1 MNERIREL
9 AEQQA
14 GSILMDLVM
23 PDAGMPERIKWNIG
37 CTTAHLEKFAE
48 LIVRECVGLIRK
60 QSIGEE
66 ILGGQ
71 RYKTVQLGETIATIT
86 EHFGVEE

>member
-1 MNERIREL
+1 MNERIDKL
-9 AEQQA
+9 LVKA
-14 GSILMDLVM
+14 GAYFGGEGVVY
-23 PDAGMPERIKWNIG
+23 DAFDPK
-37 CTTAHLEKFAE
+37 KFAE
-48 LIVRECVGLIRK
+48 LIVKECVSLIRK

-86 EHFGVEE
+86 EYFGVEE

>member
-1 MNERIREL
+1 MNKEL
-9 AEQQA
+9 IQKFLNKASWDEQAQHE
-14 GSILMDLVM
+14 LEDWLNV
-23 PDAGMPERIKWNIG
+23 
-37 CTTAHLEKFAE
+37 EKFTE
-48 LIVRECVGLIRK
+48 LIVKECVSLIRK

-86 EHFGVEE
+86 EYFGVEE

>member
-1 MNERIREL
+1 MNK
-9 AEQQA
+9 
-14 GSILMDLVM
+14 
-23 PDAGMPERIKWNIG
+23 RIKKLLEQA
-37 CTTAHLEKFAE
+37 TTIEVISGRGFDTTQYIERFDEETFAK
-48 LIVRECVGLIRK
+48 LIVQECVNLIRK

-71 RYKTVQLGETIATIT
+71 HFKTVQLGETIATIT

>member
-1 MNERIREL
+1 MNKEL
-9 AEQQA
+9 IQKLFSKSCWDEQAEVDIEDFI
-14 GSILMDLVM
+14 SV
-23 PDAGMPERIKWNIG
+23 K
-37 CTTAHLEKFAE
+37 KFAE
-48 LIVRECVGLIRK
+48 LIVKECISLIRK

-71 RYKTVQLGETIATIT
+71 HFKTVQLGETIATIT

>member
-1 MNERIREL
+1 MNERIKDFIKQATLIMEVKHEGYRGKSYT
-9 AEQQA
+9 EQVKVF
-14 GSILMDLVM
+14 D
-23 PDAGMPERIKWNIG
+23 K
-37 CTTAHLEKFAE
+37 EKFAE
-48 LIVRECVGLIRK
+48 LIVKECVGLIRK

>member
-1 MNERIREL
+1 MNKQITQL
-9 AEQQA
+9 DKQA
-14 GSILMDLVM
+14 KIWAMENTNYPISTYIPPGY
-23 PDAGMPERIKWNIG
+23 
-37 CTTAHLEKFAE
+37 TEKFAE
-48 LIVRECVGLIRK
+48 LIVRECIGLIRK

-86 EHFGVEE
+86 EHFGVE

>member
-1 MNERIREL
+1 MNERIKEL
-9 AEQQA
+9 ARQCTYEYSIGIDSPVA
-14 GSILMDLVM
+14 GFD
-23 PDAGMPERIKWNIG
+23 K
-37 CTTAHLEKFAE
+37 EKFAE
-48 LIVRECVGLIRK
+48 LIIQECIGLIRK

>member
-1 MNERIREL
+1 MNDCIEEL
-9 AEQQA
+9 ATQA
-14 GSILMDLVM
+14 GFSKDKYDLYWDE
-23 PDAGMPERIKWNIG
+23 DANAEGVD
-37 CTTAHLEKFAE
+37 LEKFAE
-48 LIVRECVGLIRK
+48 LIVQECIGLIRK

-71 RYKTVQLGETIATIT
+71 HFKTVQLGETIATIT